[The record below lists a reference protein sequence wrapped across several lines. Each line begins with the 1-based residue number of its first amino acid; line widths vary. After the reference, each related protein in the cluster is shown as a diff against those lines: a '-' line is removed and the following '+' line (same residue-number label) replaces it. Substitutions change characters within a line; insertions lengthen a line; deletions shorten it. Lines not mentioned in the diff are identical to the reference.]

1 MKKMITIMTPCYNE
15 EENVEEIYRQVKYEF
30 EKLSDK
36 YDYEHLFIDN
46 CSTDNTRGILREL
59 ASKDKNVKCIFNA
72 ANFGAI
78 RSPYYAL
85 CQSEG
90 NAVIYIVADLQEPPQ
105 LIPEMLEK
113 WEDGHKIVAC
123 VNNKRKENP
132 LVFHARKMFYKLLKK
147 MSDTSLIENY
157 NGFGLY
163 DQSFIKILRTIKDPY
178 PYLRGLVAEYGNN
191 IATIQFVKPNRL
203 RGKSSYNFYRLY
215 DFAMLG
221 FVNYSKVPL
230 RMACFTGFLV
240 GAMSLIVALIYFI
253 YKLLYWDSFQLGS
266 APLVV
271 GLFFIASVQ
280 LFFLGI
286 VGEYVG
292 GILTQ
297 VKDRPLVIEEERINF
312 IKK

>member
-1 MKKMITIMTPCYNE
+1 MKKKITIMTPCYNE
-15 EENVEEIYRQVKYEF
+15 EENVEEIYNQVKAEF
-30 EKLSDK
+30 DKLSER

-46 CSTDNTRGILREL
+46 CSKDRTREILREL
-59 ASKDKNVKCIFNA
+59 ASKDKNIKCIFNA
-72 ANFGAI
+72 SNFGAI

-85 CQSEG
+85 CQSTG
-90 NAVIYIVADLQEPPQ
+90 DAVIYIVADLQEPPQ

-113 WEDGHKIVAC
+113 WEHGHKIVAC

-132 LVFHARKMFYKLLKK
+132 IVFQARKTFYKLLKK
-147 MSDTSLIENY
+147 MSDTPLIENY

-163 DQSFIKILRTIKDPY
+163 DKSFIEILRSIKDPY
-178 PYLRGLVAEYGNN
+178 PYLRGLVAEYGSN
-191 IATIQFVKPNRL
+191 IATIDFVKPNRQ

-215 DFAMLG
+215 DFAMVG

-230 RMACFTGFLV
+230 RMACFTGFAVGILSLV
-240 GAMSLIVALIYFI
+240 VALVYFI

-271 GLFFIASVQ
+271 GLFFISSVQ
-280 LFFLGI
+280 LFFLGV

-292 GILTQ
+292 SILTQ
-297 VKDRPLVIEEERINF
+297 VKERPLVIEEERINF
-312 IKK
+312 

>member
-1 MKKMITIMTPCYNE
+1 MKKKITVMTPCFNE
-15 EENVEEIYRQVKYEF
+15 EGNVEEVYKQVKAEF
-30 EKLSDK
+30 LSLSEK

-46 CSTDNTRGILREL
+46 CSTDRTKDILRKIAEQ
-59 ASKDKNVKCIFNA
+59 DKNVKCIFNA

-78 RSPYYAL
+78 RSPYYGL
-85 CQSEG
+85 CHSTG
-90 NAVIYIVADLQEPPQ
+90 DAVIYIVADLQEPPA
-105 LIPEMLEK
+105 LIPKMLEN
-113 WEDGHKIVAC
+113 WEQGSKIVAC
-123 VNNKRKENP
+123 VNDKRKENP
-132 LVFHARKMFYKLLKK
+132 ILFQLRKLFYKLLNV
-147 MSDTSLIENY
+147 MSETPLIENY

-163 DQSFIKILRTIKDPY
+163 DKSFVSILRTINDPY

-191 IATIQFVKPNRL
+191 ISIINFIKPKRL

-215 DFAMLG
+215 DFAMVG

-230 RMACFTGFLV
+230 RLACFTGFIV
-240 GAMSLIVALIYFI
+240 GCLSLIVAFVYFI

-280 LFFLGI
+280 LFFLGV

-292 GILTQ
+292 SILTQ
-297 VKDRPLVIEEERINF
+297 VKNRPLVIEEERINF
-312 IKK
+312 DN